1 MIYLSFSK
9 NKKRFV
15 NLISMQR
22 IASLQTL
29 KYRKKIT
36 LEQFSMFD
44 QTLKNK
50 IRSAHRK
57 RVCKRTFVHC
67 GSLMNFTKFQE
78 FIFYIDRKKY
88 KRVP

>member
-1 MIYLSFSK
+1 
-9 NKKRFV
+9 
-15 NLISMQR
+15 MQR
-22 IASLQTL
+22 IVRLQTL